1 MKKSDFKKWLL
12 CSLLMLVVMALVVGC
27 GGKSAADKTVSKTD
41 TKVYK
46 LKVADAFPSTHFF
59 TVNGLK
65 KFMQLAEQKSN
76 GRLVF
81 EHYPGG
87 QLGKQ
92 VDMLELVKNGVA
104 DIAFVGPSYVSG
116 KLPLSNVFDLPGIY
130 PDARVGAEAFLLL
143 AQDVL
148 YKEEYSKQKVRP
160 LYAMAYNPNDLFYNR
175 SDGSFI
181 KKPSD
186 LHGMRFRVPGVSA
199 EMSISAMGGAPVKI
213 IPQEMYEAAHRGT
226 VDGLVLAFEALDQ
239 YKVQE
244 IVKYATKGVNVT
256 GWIGAYCINERAW
269 SSLPKDLQQV
279 LLDSGLEATRSL
291 GDHVKK
297 SGEDYQKKYEKE
309 AGMKVYTLTK
319 AEQAEFVEATR
330 NVVDNWVKTQ
340 EAKNLPAKK
349 ILEATR
355 AKVAEIEKNLLKQ

>member
-1 MKKSDFKKWLL
+1 MKKNGLL
-12 CSLLMLVVMALVVGC
+12 YSLVMLLVVSIVSGC
-27 GGKSAADKTVSKTD
+27 GGNSATDKSPAKADK
-41 TKVYK
+41 KVYK

-104 DIAFVGPSYVSG
+104 DISFVGPSYVSG

-130 PDARVGAEAFLLL
+130 PNSRVGAEAFWHLT
-143 AQDVL
+143 QGVL
-148 YKEEYSKQKVRP
+148 YKEEYSKHKVRP
-160 LYAMAYNPNDLFYNR
+160 LYAMAYNPNDLFYNKK
-175 SDGSFI
+175 DGEFI
-181 KKPSD
+181 KNPSD
-186 LHGMRFRVPGVSA
+186 LKGMRVRVPGVSA
-199 EMSISAMGGAPVKI
+199 EMSIAAMGGAPVSI

-239 YKVQE
+239 YKIQE

-256 GWIGAYCINERAW
+256 GWIGSYCINERVW
-269 SSLPKDLQQV
+269 NSLPKDLQQV
-279 LLDSGLEATRSL
+279 LLDSGLEATRIL
-291 GDHVKK
+291 GDHVTK
-297 SGEDYQKKYEKE
+297 SGEEYQKKYEQS
-309 AGMKVYTLTK
+309 AGMRVYTLNK
-319 AEQAEFVEATR
+319 EEQAAFAAATSHVVE
-330 NVVDNWVKTQ
+330 NWVKTQ
-340 EAKNLPAKK
+340 EAKKLPATK
-349 ILEATR
+349 ILEETR
-355 AKVAEIEKNLLKQ
+355 KKISEVENSLKKK

>member
-1 MKKSDFKKWLL
+1 MKKNWAIYSILL
-12 CSLLMLVVMALVVGC
+12 LLFVAFASGC
-27 GGKSAADKTVSKTD
+27 GGKAPTGKPTAKTD
-41 TKVYK
+41 VKVYK

-76 GRLVF
+76 GRLAF

-104 DIAFVGPSYVSG
+104 DISFVGPSYVSG
-116 KLPLSNVFDLPGIY
+116 KLPLSNVFDLPGMY
-130 PDARVGAEAFLLL
+130 PNSRVGAEAFLLL
-143 AQDVL
+143 SQDIL
-148 YKEEYSKQKVRP
+148 YKEEYSKHKVRP
-160 LYAMAYNPNDLFYNR
+160 LYAMAYNPNDIFYNKK
-175 SDGSFI
+175 DGEFI

-186 LHGMRFRVPGVSA
+186 LKGMRIRVPGVSA
-199 EMSISAMGGAPVKI
+199 EMSIVAMGGAPVSI

-256 GWIGAYCINERAW
+256 GWVGTYCINERVW
-269 SSLPKDLQQV
+269 NTLPKDLQQV
-279 LLDSGLEATRSL
+279 LLDSGLEATRAL
-291 GDHVKK
+291 GDHVTK
-297 SGEDYQKKYEKE
+297 SGIDYQKKYEKE

-319 AEQAEFVEATR
+319 AEQAVFSEATS
-330 NVVDNWVKTQ
+330 NVINNWVKTQ
-340 EAKNLPAKK
+340 EAKKLPAQKV
-349 ILEATR
+349 LEATR
-355 AKVAEIEKNLLKQ
+355 AKVAEVEKSLGKK

>member
-1 MKKSDFKKWLL
+1 MKKWLL
-12 CSLLMLVVMALVVGC
+12 YSMLTLLIVALVSGC
-27 GGKSAADKTVSKTD
+27 GGKASTD
-41 TKVYK
+41 NATTATSSKVYK

-65 KFMQLAEQKSN
+65 KFMQLAEQKSK
-76 GRLVF
+76 GRLIF

-143 AQDVL
+143 AQDIL
-148 YKEEYSKQKVRP
+148 YKEEYSKQKVWP
-160 LYAMAYNPNDLFYNR
+160 LYAMAYNPNDLFYNK
-175 SDGSFI
+175 SNGEFI

-186 LHGMRFRVPGVSA
+186 MKGMRFRVPGVSA
-199 EMSISAMGGAPVKI
+199 EMSISAMGGSPVKI
-213 IPQEMYEAAHRGT
+213 TPQEMYEAAHRGT

-256 GWIGAYCINERAW
+256 GWVGSYCINEQVW
-269 SSLPKDLQQV
+269 KSLPKDLQQI
-279 LLDSGLEATRSL
+279 LLESGLEATRAL
-291 GDHVKK
+291 GDYVKK

-309 AGMKVYTLTK
+309 AGMKIYTLSN
-319 AEQAEFVEATR
+319 AEQALFAEATL

-340 EAKNLPAKK
+340 EAKKLPAKN

-355 AKVAEIEKNLLKQ
+355 AKVAEVEKNLKK